1 MVRQSML
8 RQSVVFL
15 VLAMSANGLS
25 YVYQLAMARL
35 LDPREYAVVLAIVSF
50 IAILLFPGNAF
61 QAAVAVGTG
70 HIVQRGNDL
79 LAWPFALRAAT
90 FGGLAGLSLVAL
102 FGIFSSGI
110 RQIFGF
116 EGNWVLAWLAVTF
129 CLSLV
134 LSAFRGALQGAQR
147 FSVLGCVMLA
157 EAGLRVVLAVALV
170 AVGFGVAGAT
180 AGFAFGY
187 VAATVLAIW
196 LLLPNSTPKGEVRES
211 LWATLREQ
219 LRSVPA
225 TLSIFGVQAIDVV
238 IANSRL
244 PDTPMESFSAAA
256 LAGRVIFY
264 AGFVLGLLLLPRF
277 RHVFAGGVLQPGFV
291 AKTASVLVAITVI
304 PVIAG
309 FVIPG
314 FVHNA
319 LVGPNYAPDPG
330 LLQRYLIGTALLTTA
345 LFLTYLIIAAGWN
358 WIAYGLLPV
367 AVLQVALYVFVAE
380 STYDFAL
387 ILIASGAA
395 MCAFLT
401 IVAASLIRWRIRTQP
416 TVQSENG
423 PIDPPVPVAIDEFST
438 RDPI

>member
-1 MVRQSML
+1 ML

-15 VLAMSANGLS
+15 ALAMSANGLS

-35 LDPREYAVVLAIVSF
+35 LDPKEYAVVLAIVSF

-70 HIVQRGNDL
+70 HIVQRGNHL
-79 LAWPFALRAAT
+79 LSWPFALRAAT

-110 RQIFGF
+110 RQVFGF
-116 EGNWVLAWLAVTF
+116 QGNWVLAWLAVTF

-147 FSVLGCVMLA
+147 FGVLGSVMLV

-170 AVGFGVAGAT
+170 AFGFGVAGAT

-196 LLLPNSTPKGEVRES
+196 LLLPNSMLRGQVHES

-291 AKTASVLVAITVI
+291 AKTATVLAAITVI
-304 PVIAG
+304 PVVAG
-309 FVIPG
+309 FTIPG

-319 LVGPNYAPDPG
+319 LVGANYAPDPG

-358 WIAYGLLPV
+358 WIAYGLLPI
-367 AVLQVALYVFVAE
+367 AAAQVALYVFAAE

-395 MCAFLT
+395 MCALLAVT
-401 IVAASLIRWRIRTQP
+401 AAALIRWRIRTQQP
-416 TVQSENG
+416 AQPEPGPLDETVSATM
-423 PIDPPVPVAIDEFST
+423 DDLST